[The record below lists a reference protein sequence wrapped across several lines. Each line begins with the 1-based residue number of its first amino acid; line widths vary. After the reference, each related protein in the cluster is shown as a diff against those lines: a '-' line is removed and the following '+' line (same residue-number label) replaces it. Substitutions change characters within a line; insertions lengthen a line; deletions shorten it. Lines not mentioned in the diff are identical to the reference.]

1 MIPFLNRST
10 DIVLSP
16 QLEARDVNVR
26 EVIDELQ
33 SQFEDFNCV
42 FEAVVLLSPGR
53 YRVTC
58 KSSRKLEIFVSTGFL
73 VRGTP
78 VEFKPLSTFKWVNI
92 SRLSYGIPEEAV
104 RQALA
109 PYGNIRLFK
118 LEQYSNVYTGV
129 RQVLMEIL
137 KDIPA
142 RLQVAG
148 HHCVVHY
155 KGQKRI
161 CFSCGKEGHF
171 SSKCPCKSSLP
182 AVSSTVVPPVISST
196 PVNVGASTSTAG
208 VEPPIRSFSAVVS
221 GSEDQLEDGFSVIS
235 PVPAGTVAVQDPANT
250 ISSALAVLAEPSS
263 VSASSIILD
272 EVVGVIDTL
281 ITSVVSPGAQ
291 EPTLIVDATSVPIPV
306 DEDES
311 YFDAPVVPVAKSP
324 TLVGKKRSRSRALSR
339 SRSRSRSP
347 AELQSRLESLSPL
360 RKDRRSVS
368 VSSFESARD
377 EGSDSDDGLDPMSTP
392 TFSPDNSSTNTANDN
407 LDLPLTQFTPNLPC
421 PTQDRITFNRPEDSS
436 DEFSF
441 SALCG
446 RLSQVYS
453 DQE

>member
-10 DIVLSP
+10 DIVFSP

-33 SQFEDFNCV
+33 SQFEDFNSV

-58 KSSRKLEIFVSTGFL
+58 KSSRKLEIFESTGFL

-78 VEFKPLSTFKWVNI
+78 VDFKPLSTFKWVHI

-109 PYGNIRLFK
+109 PYGAIRLFK

-129 RQVLMEIL
+129 RQVLMEIQ

-171 SSKCPCKSSLP
+171 SSKCPSKSSLP
-182 AVSSTVVPPVISST
+182 AASSTVIPAVISST
-196 PVNVGASTSTAG
+196 PVNAGASTSAAG
-208 VEPPIRSFSAVVS
+208 VEPPSNRSFAEVVS
-221 GSEDQLEDGFSVIS
+221 GSEDHEDGFFVIS
-235 PVPAGTVAVQDPANT
+235 PVRAGTVAVHTSANT
-250 ISSALAVLAEPSS
+250 NSSALAVLAEP
-263 VSASSIILD
+263 
-272 EVVGVIDTL
+272 
-281 ITSVVSPGAQ
+281 
-291 EPTLIVDATSVPIPV
+291 
-306 DEDES
+306 
-311 YFDAPVVPVAKSP
+311 
-324 TLVGKKRSRSRALSR
+324 
-339 SRSRSRSP
+339 
-347 AELQSRLESLSPL
+347 
-360 RKDRRSVS
+360 
-368 VSSFESARD
+368 
-377 EGSDSDDGLDPMSTP
+377 
-392 TFSPDNSSTNTANDN
+392 
-407 LDLPLTQFTPNLPC
+407 
-421 PTQDRITFNRPEDSS
+421 
-436 DEFSF
+436 
-441 SALCG
+441 
-446 RLSQVYS
+446 
-453 DQE
+453 

>member
-33 SQFEDFNCV
+33 SQFEDFTCV

-109 PYGNIRLFK
+109 PYGNIRIFK

-129 RQVLMEIL
+129 RQVLMEIQ

-171 SSKCPCKSSLP
+171 SSKCPSKSSLP
-182 AVSSTVVPPVISST
+182 AASSTVISAVISST
-196 PVNVGASTSTAG
+196 PVNAGASTSAAG
-208 VEPPIRSFSAVVS
+208 VEPPSTRSFAEVVS
-221 GSEDQLEDGFSVIS
+221 GSEDHEDGFFVIS
-235 PVPAGTVAVQDPANT
+235 PVRAGTVAVHTSANT
-250 ISSALAVLAEPSS
+250 NSSALAVLAEPLS
-263 VSASSIILD
+263 VPASSIVLD
-272 EVVGVIDTL
+272 EVVGVVDAL
-281 ITSVVSPGAQ
+281 LTSVVSPGAQ
-291 EPTLIVDATSVPIPV
+291 EPTPTIDATSVPIPV

-311 YFDAPVVPVAKSP
+311 YFDAPVIPVAKSP
-324 TLVGKKRSRSRALSR
+324 TLVGKKRSRSRAL

-392 TFSPDNSSTNTANDN
+392 TFSPDESSTNTATDI
-407 LDLPLTQFTPNLPC
+407 LDAPLTQFTPNLPC

-446 RLSQVYS
+446 RLSNVYS
-453 DQE
+453 DPE

>member
-1 MIPFLNRST
+1 M
-10 DIVLSP
+10 
-16 QLEARDVNVR
+16 
-26 EVIDELQ
+26 
-33 SQFEDFNCV
+33 
-42 FEAVVLLSPGR
+42 
-53 YRVTC
+53 TC
-58 KSSRKLEIFVSTGFL
+58 KSSRKLEVFVSTGFL

-78 VEFKPLSTFKWVNI
+78 ADFKPLSTFKWVHI

-118 LEQYSNVYTGV
+118 LEQYSNIYTGV
-129 RQVLMEIL
+129 RQVLMEIQ

-171 SSKCPCKSSLP
+171 CSKCPSKSSLP
-182 AVSSTVVPPVISST
+182 VASSTVIPAVISNT
-196 PVNVGASTSTAG
+196 PVNVGASTSAAG
-208 VEPPIRSFSAVVS
+208 VEPPSNRSFAEVVS
-221 GSEDQLEDGFSVIS
+221 GSEDHEDGFFVIS

-250 ISSALAVLAEPSS
+250 NSSAEPSS
-263 VSASSIILD
+263 VPASSIVLD
-272 EVVGVIDTL
+272 EVVGVVDTL

-291 EPTLIVDATSVPIPV
+291 EPAVTVDATTVPIPV

-311 YFDAPVVPVAKSP
+311 YFDAPVIPVAKSP
-324 TLVGKKRSRSRALSR
+324 TLVGKKRARSRALSR
-339 SRSRSRSP
+339 SRSRSHSP
-347 AELQSRLESLSPL
+347 AELQSWLESLSPL

-377 EGSDSDDGLDPMSTP
+377 EESDSDDGLDPMSTP
-392 TFSPDNSSTNTANDN
+392 TFSPDGNSSTNTANDN
-407 LDLPLTQFTPNLPC
+407 LDTPLTQFTPNLPC
-421 PTQDRITFNRPEDSS
+421 PTQDRITFNRPGDSC